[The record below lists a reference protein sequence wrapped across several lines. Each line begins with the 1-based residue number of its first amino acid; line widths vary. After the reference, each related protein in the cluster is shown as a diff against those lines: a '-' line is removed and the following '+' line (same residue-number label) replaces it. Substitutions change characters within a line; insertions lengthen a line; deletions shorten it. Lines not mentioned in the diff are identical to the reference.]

1 MPAMDEAVVPWVTAD
16 PPERLLSGVR
26 GG

>member
-16 PPERLLSGVR
+16 PPERLLSGV
-26 GG
+26 